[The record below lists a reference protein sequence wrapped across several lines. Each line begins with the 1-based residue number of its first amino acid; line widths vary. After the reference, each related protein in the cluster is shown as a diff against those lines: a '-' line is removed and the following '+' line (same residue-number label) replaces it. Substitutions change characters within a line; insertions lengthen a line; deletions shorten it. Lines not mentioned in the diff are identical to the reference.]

1 MHRLSYESVVDQ
13 MVHTLAENRRS
24 RMERQAAYVAL
35 ARAILA
41 DNELASAE
49 AGELVGFDTFA
60 TAREVAA

>member
-13 MVHTLAENRRS
+13 MVNTLAENRRS

-41 DNELASAE
+41 DEVPE
-49 AGELVGFDTFA
+49 AGELVAFDTFA
-60 TAREVAA
+60 TVSHVAA